1 MRKFELVWIICS
13 NRCNNEIKPV
23 LKSIEMR
30 CIEIDG
36 NSADEIQQK
45 QEAWMLRV
53 KHLHCKSTVVI
64 ARPSTVWDLSTHIL
78 NMYMKIV
85 IMLQTNYDD
94 INYGPEQ
101 RKKKQMKK

>member
-1 MRKFELVWIICS
+1 
-13 NRCNNEIKPV
+13 
-23 LKSIEMR
+23 
-30 CIEIDG
+30 
-36 NSADEIQQK
+36 
-45 QEAWMLRV
+45 MLRV

-101 RKKKQMKK
+101 HRKKKTNEKMIIIIEKRKKEPSSPYIRSKYRVWTASLFKIFQ